1 MKVSYKAARI
11 NAGITQKD
19 AADSLG
25 ITQGTLLSYEKGYR
39 EPKADMLRRMSE
51 LYACEVGDF
60 RPNQGVTDIESDD
73 DR

>member
-39 EPKADMLRRMSE
+39 EPQVDMLRRMSE
-51 LYACEVGDF
+51 LYGCEVGDF
-60 RPNQGVTDIESDD
+60 RIERKNSK
-73 DR
+73 

>member
-51 LYACEVGDF
+51 LYGCEAWDF

>member
-19 AADSLG
+19 AADGLG

-39 EPKADMLRRMSE
+39 EPQVDMLRRMSE
-51 LYACEVGDF
+51 LYGCEVVDF
-60 RPNQGVTDIESDD
+60 RIERKNSK
-73 DR
+73 

>member
-19 AADSLG
+19 AADNLG

-39 EPKADMLRRMSE
+39 EPKADMLRRMYE
-51 LYACEVGDF
+51 L
-60 RPNQGVTDIESDD
+60 
-73 DR
+73 

>member
-1 MKVSYKAARI
+1 MSYKAARI

-19 AADSLG
+19 AADNLG

-51 LYACEVGDF
+51 LELSAKLG
-60 RPNQGVTDIESDD
+60 TL
-73 DR
+73 DRIRV

>member
-73 DR
+73 ER

>member
-39 EPKADMLRRMSE
+39 EPQVDMLRRMSE
-51 LYACEVGDF
+51 LYGCEVGDF
-60 RPNQGVTDIESDD
+60 RIERKNSKN
-73 DR
+73 

>member
-39 EPKADMLRRMSE
+39 ERQVEMLRRMTE
-51 LYACEVGDF
+51 LYGCEVGDI
-60 RPNQGVTDIESDD
+60 RIERKNSKN
-73 DR
+73 